1 MNLTEA
7 CIKKPVL
14 AWMIMAA
21 TIVFG
26 LVAAQRIGISQ
37 FPDVDFPTINISVTW
52 EGANPEAVETDVIEP
67 IEEAVTQV
75 EGVTSITSSA
85 RQGGANITVELD
97 LSRNVDMALQEVQ
110 TKISQAQRQLPE
122 DIDPPIVT
130 KTNPEDQPIIQVG
143 VSGPFS
149 QQVVSDFA
157 RYRVKEKLQ
166 TVPGVGEVSVGGSLD
181 RNIRIWVDSA
191 KLDALGLTVTDLT
204 SALQREH
211 VELPAGRIE
220 AEGREVNVRVLGE
233 ALDLETLRDIVVR
246 EQGGQPVYLRDV
258 ALVEDGFEDVRRMAR
273 VNGTPAQGLG
283 IRKQRG
289 ANAVSVAKGVREELA
304 RIQKDAPEG
313 MDVAIRF
320 DTTQFI
326 EESVH
331 EIEFELMLACILT
344 AFVCWLFLGSLSS
357 TMNVVLAIPMSLLG
371 TVAVIYFLGFTLN
384 TFTLLGLALAVGI
397 VVDDAIMVL
406 ENIFRHSEEGK
417 DRVRAAR
424 EGTAEITFAAL
435 AATAAVIAIFL
446 PVVFMKG
453 VIGKFFLQFGVT
465 LCVAVMLS
473 YVEAITLA
481 PARCAQLLKTSREGR
496 SKIGVWVDKAF
507 TKLEHT
513 YGRALGWALVR
524 PWRVLAGAL
533 VILAASV
540 FAFRALPGEFVPSQ
554 DQSRLMVR
562 MQTAVGSSIEETNQL
577 FQKAEAFAGSRPEVT
592 SVFALVGGGGG
603 GVNSGFMMLTL
614 KPPDERMTQSEFQQV
629 LRKELNGYPGLR
641 AVVQDLSQQGFS
653 AQRGF
658 PVEFSVRGSDWDAL
672 VKASQEMRDKVQ
684 ASGKVVDVDT
694 DYQLGMPELRITPD
708 RARAA
713 DLGVPMQTVATTIN
727 ALVGGVRV
735 GKYSTG
741 GRRIDVR
748 LRLLAGQR
756 SRPEDLALLKV
767 RTASGALVPLS
778 ALVSQEERPALQ
790 AITRRDRER
799 AISIFANVAPGS
811 NQEEALATVEQL
823 AKDLPGGVRVVP
835 GGASVAFRDSMGS
848 LFFAL
853 FLGIGVAY
861 MVLGAQFNSFLHPVT
876 VLTILPLSVAGAAFA
891 LLGTG
896 STLNIFSMI
905 GLLLLMGIVKKNS
918 IILVDYALQQR
929 ELGLSAVEAM
939 QRAGPVRLRPILMT
953 STATMMAAVPA
964 ALALGAGSETR
975 APMSIAVLGGLSVS
989 TVLSL
994 VVVPAFYVVADRMKT
1009 RLSNWR
1015 GKRPDDE
1022 EGSPTAHGS
1031 PGGDEPRPAAHG

>member
-1 MNLTEA
+1 MNITEA

-52 EGANPEAVETDVIEP
+52 EGANPEAVESDVLEF

-75 EGVTSITSSA
+75 EGVTAISSSA
-85 RQGGANITVELD
+85 RQGGGRVTVELD
-97 LSRNVDMALQEVQ
+97 LSRNVDLALQDVQ
-110 TKISQAQRQLPE
+110 TKVSQVQRRLPL
-122 DIDPPIVT
+122 DIDPPIIS
-130 KTNPEDQPIIQVG
+130 KSNPEDQPILWVG

-149 QQVVSDFA
+149 QQVVSDYA
-157 RYRVKEKLQ
+157 RFRVKEKLQ
-166 TVPGVGEVSVGGSLD
+166 TIPGVGEVQLGGMLE
-181 RNIRIWVDSA
+181 RNVRIWVDA
-191 KLDALGLTVTDLT
+191 EKLDALGLTVMDVTA
-204 SALQREH
+204 ALQREH

-220 AEGREVNVRVLGE
+220 TQGREVNVRVMGE
-233 ALDLETLRDIVVR
+233 ALDLETLRRIIVR
-246 EQGGQPVYLRDV
+246 EQDGFPVYLNDV

-273 VNGTPAQGLG
+273 INGEPAQGVG
-283 IRKQRG
+283 IKKQRG
-289 ANAVSVAKGVREELA
+289 ANAVAVAQGIRAELA
-304 RIQKDAPEG
+304 KMQKDLPEG
-313 MDVAIRF
+313 MQLGVNF
-320 DTTQFI
+320 DSTQFI

-331 EIEFELMLACILT
+331 EIEFELMLACLLT
-344 AFVCWLFLGSLSS
+344 AFVCWVFLGSLSS

-406 ENIFRHSEEGK
+406 ENIYRHSEEGK

-435 AATAAVIAIFL
+435 AATLAVIAIFL
-446 PVVFMKG
+446 PVVFMSG
-453 VIGKFFLQFGVT
+453 VIGKYFLQFGVT
-465 LCVAVMLS
+465 LCVAVLLS

-496 SKIGVWVDKAF
+496 SAVGVWVDRGF
-507 TKLEHT
+507 EKLERV
-513 YGRALGWALVR
+513 YARALGWGLKR
-524 PWRVLAGAL
+524 PWWVLGAAVL
-533 VILAASV
+533 LLGVSAFV
-540 FAFRALPGEFVPSQ
+540 FRALPGEFVPSQ
-554 DQSRLMVR
+554 DQSRLLVR
-562 MQTAVGSSIEETNQL
+562 MQTAVGSDIEETNRL
-577 FQKAEAFAGSRPEVT
+577 FLRAEAFASNRPEVT
-592 SVFALVGGGGG
+592 RVFSVVGGFGSGA
-603 GVNSGFMMLTL
+603 VNTGIMFVSL
-614 KPPDERMTQSEFQQV
+614 KPPDERMPQSEFQQI
-629 LRKELNGYPGLR
+629 LRKEFNSYPGLR
-641 AVVQDLSQQGFS
+641 AVVQDQSQSGFT

-658 PVEFSVRGSDWDAL
+658 PVEFSVRGSDWEQL
-672 VKASQEMRDKVQ
+672 VEGSQQMRELLL

-708 RARAA
+708 RGRAA
-713 DLGVPMQTVATTIN
+713 DLGVPIQSVATTIN

-748 LRLLAGQR
+748 MRLMKDQR
-756 SRPEDLALLKV
+756 ARPEDLSTLKV

-778 ALVSQEERPALQ
+778 LLVTQEERPALQ

-799 AISIFANVAPGS
+799 AISIYANVAPGS
-811 NQEEALATVEQL
+811 NQEEALATVERL
-823 AKDLPGGVRVVP
+823 AKELPGGVRVVP
-835 GGASVAFRDSMGS
+835 GGASVAFRDSMNS

-891 LLGTG
+891 LFAT
-896 STLNIFSMI
+896 STTLNIFSMI

-918 IILVDYALQQR
+918 IILVDYALQER
-929 ELGLSAVEAM
+929 ERGADALEAM
-939 QRAGPVRLRPILMT
+939 LRAGPVRLRPILMT

-994 VVVPAFYVVADRMKT
+994 LVVPAFYVVADRIKT
-1009 RLSNWR
+1009 RLGER
-1015 GKRPDDE
+1015 FGKKGDE
-1022 EGSPTAHGS
+1022 GHAPPRHDE
-1031 PGGDEPRPAAHG
+1031 EPRPAAHG